1 MQRIFFNRTA
11 FIIASFLIILT
22 LFTQGCISS
31 VKEKDRS
38 GKNPAARNDKVL
50 TGAIRW
56 DAWMGDT
63 NSIGRAVAKHLSQE
77 KWHYRLPF
85 FATIHDGDSVSIN
98 GLSQE
103 IMDMEIEYAS
113 GALDYWAFLFYSG
126 MMGTARELYLSS
138 TIKDQLNFC
147 LIIEGSRLIN
157 EWEEFHSVLSRS
169 WDEPGYQTVMD
180 NRPLLYLM
188 RPVNVLNRKV
198 ANWQEMENKI
208 QTIRDLA
215 QRKGYADPY
224 IVVMDYSMA
233 RIDSAMSNISADAVS
248 CYAVGS
254 GRPEEPFTE
263 LCGIVE
269 KLWGNY
275 TSTGYRIVPFLT
287 AGWDPRP
294 RWNIPAPWGY
304 HDYGPNWTEPAIP
317 EEIAS
322 HLAKAFQWIQ
332 DNPGKTPAKTVII
345 YSWNEHDEGG
355 WLCPTMDPNG
365 QADDSRLRALQKVR
379 SKNHK

>member
-233 RIDSAMSNISADAVS
+233 RIDSAMSNISAD
-248 CYAVGS
+248 
-254 GRPEEPFTE
+254 
-263 LCGIVE
+263 
-269 KLWGNY
+269 
-275 TSTGYRIVPFLT
+275 
-287 AGWDPRP
+287 
-294 RWNIPAPWGY
+294 
-304 HDYGPNWTEPAIP
+304 
-317 EEIAS
+317 
-322 HLAKAFQWIQ
+322 
-332 DNPGKTPAKTVII
+332 
-345 YSWNEHDEGG
+345 
-355 WLCPTMDPNG
+355 
-365 QADDSRLRALQKVR
+365 
-379 SKNHK
+379 